1 MAPQV
6 FNLSSSVC
14 LVVLLPAMRASRRLI
29 LIALGLALVLVA
41 AAVGQTASGAP
52 APERWI
58 VFSAHPD
65 GGTGP
70 LQLVRVRVNGTGL
83 SQITTGA
90 KSAIEP
96 DFSPDGKRIAFARL
110 GSGIFRMNPDGS
122 GLRRLTSG
130 SRDIYP
136 VWSRDGK
143 KIAFLRPL
151 KAGWRLFVM
160 SSTGAGQRMLPQAPP
175 AGRPSWTRNSKSIL
189 IPSAADLVQVDA
201 QTGKIQRYFGLTLDI
216 QTTQNATV
224 SPDGTQVAYIGP
236 RLSTGPEDCGEGPCP
251 QYGLYL
257 ARVPAPHRARRIVND
272 TGAAGWS
279 PDGKTLVFVHRGPLT
294 LRNVASGAMTTIAT
308 GKHVAV
314 GDSPPAWQP
323 R

>member
-1 MAPQV
+1 
-6 FNLSSSVC
+6 
-14 LVVLLPAMRASRRLI
+14 MRSRRRPI
-29 LIALGLALVLVA
+29 LVASVLALVL
-41 AAVGQTASGAP
+41 AAVVGHAASGAP

-58 VFSAHPD
+58 VFSAHPN
-65 GGTGP
+65 GATGP
-70 LQLVRVRVNGTGL
+70 LQLVRVRGDGTGL
-83 SQITTGA
+83 SQITTGS

-96 DFSPDGKRIAFARL
+96 DFSPDGKQIVFARL

-130 SRDIYP
+130 GRDIYP

-143 KIAFLRPL
+143 RIAFLRPF
-151 KAGWRLFVM
+151 KSGWRLFVM
-160 SSTGAGQRMLPQAPP
+160 SPTGAGQRRLPQAPP
-175 AGRPSWTRNSKSIL
+175 AGRPSWTPNSKSIL

-201 QTGKIQRYFGLTLDI
+201 RTGRIQRYFGLTMDI
-216 QTTQNATV
+216 QTSQNATV
-224 SPDGTQVAYIGP
+224 SPNGLMVAYIGP
-236 RLSTGPEDCGEGPCP
+236 RPSTGPEDCGEGPCP

-279 PDGKTLVFVHRGPLT
+279 SDGKTLVFVHRGPLT
-294 LRNVASGAMTTIAT
+294 LRNVATGATTTVAT
-308 GKHVAV
+308 APHVAV

>member
-1 MAPQV
+1 V
-6 FNLSSSVC
+6 IF
-14 LVVLLPAMRASRRLI
+14 LPAMHSRRRPT
-29 LIALGLALVLVA
+29 LIASVLALVLIA
-41 AAVGQTASGAP
+41 AAVGHAASRAP

-58 VFSAHPD
+58 VFAAHPN
-65 GGTGP
+65 GGPGP
-70 LQLVRVRVNGTGL
+70 LQLVRVRVNGTGV

-96 DFSPDGKRIAFARL
+96 DFSPDGKRIVFTRL
-110 GSGIFRMNPDGS
+110 GSGIFRINADGS

-130 SRDIYP
+130 ARDIYP
-136 VWSRDGK
+136 VWSRDGTR
-143 KIAFLRPL
+143 IAFLRPSRN
-151 KAGWRLFVM
+151 GWRLFVM
-160 SSTGAGQRMLPQAPP
+160 SPTGAGQRALPQAPP
-175 AGRPSWTRNSKSIL
+175 AGRPSWTANSKSIL

-201 QTGKIQRYFGLTLDI
+201 RTGRIQRYFGLTMDI
-216 QTTQNATV
+216 QTSQNAAV
-224 SPDGTQVAYIGP
+224 SPNGLMVAYLGP

-279 PDGKTLVFVHRGPLT
+279 PDGKTLVFVHRGPLN
-294 LRNVASGAMTTIAT
+294 LRNVATGATTTIET
-308 GKHVAV
+308 GKHIAV